1 MMGEEKEL
9 MTEKNYKLRKLQA
22 CDIVPF
28 AKIIGK
34 IGIDEMVSCYA
45 DEDFTA
51 LLVKLKNRK
60 KMVNDA
66 EDHGGTE
73 SVEAQ
78 GIVKFQKATEDSKG
92 KDTDSFIMGAAV
104 ATRIANK
111 ILLNLDRCMDDV
123 FAFMG
128 GLSGL
133 PKDEVGR
140 LGLDVFL
147 QMVMDV
153 TTENNVVNFIRAAM
167 KFIE

>member
-1 MMGEEKEL
+1 MDAVKEMTAEKP
-9 MTEKNYKLRKLQA
+9 YKLRKLQA

-34 IGIDEMVSCYA
+34 IGIDEMISCYA
-45 DEDFTA
+45 DEDFTT

-66 EDHGGTE
+66 VDPGGPKPVEKLGAEDPEKSGE
-73 SVEAQ
+73 
-78 GIVKFQKATEDSKG
+78 
-92 KDTDSFIMGAAV
+92 KDTDAFIMGAAV

-111 ILLNLDRCMDDV
+111 ILLKMDCCMNDV
-123 FAFMG
+123 FEFIGRLA
-128 GLSGL
+128 GLSR
-133 PKDEVGR
+133 DEVSR
-140 LGLDVFL
+140 LDLDVFL

-153 TTENNVVNFIRAAM
+153 VTENNVVNFIRAAM